1 MTEGSKPENERPSYD
16 APFVEPAANPPD
28 APPAQDVAE
37 TSTEAVASSQE
48 SETAPVASSSDGAAP
63 PADTDTPEET
73 TDDGS
78 MSLIAHLTEL
88 RSRLIKCVIAITL
101 GSGVGY
107 YFLDD
112 IMHYLT
118 APAGKLYYMQ
128 PSEAFFTYL
137 KVSIAAG
144 FLIALP
150 VIFYQVWMFFL
161 PALTRRERIVLGLIV
176 PASVLLFFGGLAFS
190 FFLVFPAAVQ
200 FFLGFG
206 NMELEALFSVD
217 KYFDFVIW
225 FVLPFGFVFE
235 LPLVMIILAKIG
247 IVNSKFLGKY
257 QRVVFFLAF
266 VIAAMIT
273 PTPDVFTQTMIA
285 VPMFLLYEVGYLI
298 VRYIMRK

>member
-1 MTEGSKPENERPSYD
+1 MTEAKPENEQASYD
-16 APFVEPAANPPD
+16 PPFVEPAGNPPD
-28 APPAQDVAE
+28 APPAG
-37 TSTEAVASSQE
+37 TE
-48 SETAPVASSSDGAAP
+48 P
-63 PADTDTPEET
+63 PEDEA
-73 TDDGS
+73 DDGS

-88 RSRLIKCVIAITL
+88 RSRLIKCLVAVAL
-101 GSGVGY
+101 GSCVGY
-107 YFLDD
+107 YFLDE
-112 IMHYLT
+112 IMHYLK

-144 FLIALP
+144 FLVALP

-161 PALTRRERIVLGLIV
+161 PALTRRERMVLGLIV

-206 NMELEALFSVD
+206 NTELEALFSVD

-235 LPLVMIILAKIG
+235 LPLIMIILAKLG
-247 IVNSKFLGKY
+247 IVGSKFLGKY
-257 QRVVFFLAF
+257 QRIVVFLAF
-266 VIAAMIT
+266 VIAAVIT

-285 VPMFLLYEVGYLI
+285 VPMILLYEVGYLI